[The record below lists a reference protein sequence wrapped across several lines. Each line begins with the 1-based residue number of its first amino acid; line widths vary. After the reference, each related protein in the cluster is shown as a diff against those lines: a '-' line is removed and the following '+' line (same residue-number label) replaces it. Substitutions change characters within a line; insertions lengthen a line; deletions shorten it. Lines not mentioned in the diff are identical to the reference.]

1 MPTDLLPF
9 ILDPLITG
17 LTKAGGLRVKR
28 EPGSQ
33 DHVIAEPA
41 MTLQELEE
49 WLFEGRRQLPEQRL
63 RPDPIVGRPEDPQK
77 RFLFRPSPSDVRY
90 LRKDFLERWYDSGPG
105 YFLEE
110 ALPDWVPASVK
121 TKLGELDRAGGLR
134 RSLAPVVQVFDG
146 TPPWGSIII
155 WYGRG
160 DFTPLTDVYEFQVYG
175 EFPEDL
181 QFYQTLQ
188 GGTISEKDAR
198 FQHYYYTTYNREMRS
213 LVVDEGWAPENAK
226 LEVRRRWGEVLKNAV
241 EESMTILLLGQII
254 SGLNRLA
261 LAASKTLEGMHE
273 SFRLNR
279 QLFSLWARQRSPTEV
294 IYRGATLNRI
304 LRDVAI
310 DAAQHDLGAGTY
322 FTTARRIAEFFS
334 KNKQTIDDPGV
345 VLRVTIKDRKVF
357 GRTLDLVEGELAEG
371 WKNSIKD
378 VPGRLVNERYYN
390 ALHNYLASRGK
401 TIEEFDTIIAP
412 DYLNSGVQICIK
424 NDSIVNE
431 LLLLAEE
438 ARRAVG
444 L

>member
-9 ILDPLITG
+9 ILDPLISG

-41 MTLQELEE
+41 MTLQDLTQ

-105 YFLEE
+105 WFLEE

-121 TKLGELDRAGGLR
+121 TELGELDRAGGLR
-134 RSLAPVVQVFDG
+134 RSVAPVVRVFDG
-146 TPPWGSIII
+146 TPPWGSIIF
-155 WYGRG
+155 WYGKG
-160 DFTPLTDVYEFQVYG
+160 DFSYESQVYG

-188 GGTISEKDAR
+188 GGNISEKDAK

-213 LVVDEGWAPENAK
+213 LVVDEGWAPDNAK

-241 EESMTILLLGQII
+241 EESMAILLLGQII

-261 LAASKTLEGMHE
+261 LAASKTLEGMNE

-279 QLFSLWARQRSPTEV
+279 QLFSLWARKRSPIEI
-294 IYRGATLNRI
+294 IYRGATLRGI
-304 LRDVAI
+304 FRDVTR
-310 DAAQHDLGAGTY
+310 DLEHDFGKGTY
-322 FTTARRIAEFFS
+322 LTRSRRVAELFA
-334 KNKQTIDDPGV
+334 KNKRTEDDPGV
-345 VLRVTIKDRKVF
+345 VLRLPIGDRKVL
-357 GRTLDLVEGELAEG
+357 GNTLDLVEGKLSQEWSASVAIRNQHT
-371 WKNSIKD
+371 K
-378 VPGRLVNERYYN
+378 VTLVNEQYN
-390 ALHNYLASRGK
+390 EFLTDFLKSHGK
-401 TIEEFDTIIAP
+401 TIDEFDTIIGP
-412 DYLNSGVQICIK
+412 DYLNGGIQICIK
-424 NDSIVNE
+424 NDAIFE
-431 LLLLAEE
+431 KLLSLADEIPW
-438 ARRAVG
+438 G
-444 L
+444 F